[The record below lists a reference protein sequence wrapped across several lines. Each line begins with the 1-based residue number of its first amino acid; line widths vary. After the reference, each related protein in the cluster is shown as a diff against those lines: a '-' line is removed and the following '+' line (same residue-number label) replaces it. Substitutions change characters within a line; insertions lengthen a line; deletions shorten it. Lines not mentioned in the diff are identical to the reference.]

1 MAIGTAVK
9 RVAGAAPLA
18 ATLPVQAVIRDRD
31 TWMSDDDIFDTD
43 VRSGGG

>member
-18 ATLPVQAVIRDRD
+18 ATLPVQAVIKDRD
-31 TWMSDDDIFDTD
+31 TWISDDSIFGAD
-43 VRSGGG
+43 VRSG